1 MLEKNTID
9 KLLLLSVVLIFFA
22 VIIYVAILL
31 SSIDVGITLFPLILF
46 LAITYRINK
55 KRMNNNSA

>member
-1 MLEKNTID
+1 MLEKKSID
-9 KLLLLSVVLIFFA
+9 NFLLLSVVFIFCG

-31 SSIDVGITLFPLILF
+31 SSVEIGLTLIPLILF

-55 KRMNNNSA
+55 KRETKNHV